1 MSGLAEPADSHPLSS
16 FYALSCLR
24 GQLSS
29 KRFGDFYRTV
39 LERSLVGC
47 FANAYLSYIVGKE
60 TYLRDFVMTD
70 AIAERV
76 TKADLVGVAEEERT
90 VAVGKSVVLMGIE
103 RIVGIEKIEDIEMET
118 VVPEP
123 GAN

>member
-1 MSGLAEPADSHPLSS
+1 
-16 FYALSCLR
+16 
-24 GQLSS
+24 
-29 KRFGDFYRTV
+29 
-39 LERSLVGC
+39 
-47 FANAYLSYIVGKE
+47 
-60 TYLRDFVMTD
+60 MTD